1 MERNISE
8 SYSQVMVP
16 IEKKSW
22 SNFKTYQSV
31 FVQGKANSSNKI
43 EDHFFNNDETPKIM
57 LEEDALC
64 DAGLNMKELYETL
77 NILNLTKVQEM
88 MG

>member
-1 MERNISE
+1 
-8 SYSQVMVP
+8 
-16 IEKKSW
+16 
-22 SNFKTYQSV
+22 
-31 FVQGKANSSNKI
+31 
-43 EDHFFNNDETPKIM
+43 M